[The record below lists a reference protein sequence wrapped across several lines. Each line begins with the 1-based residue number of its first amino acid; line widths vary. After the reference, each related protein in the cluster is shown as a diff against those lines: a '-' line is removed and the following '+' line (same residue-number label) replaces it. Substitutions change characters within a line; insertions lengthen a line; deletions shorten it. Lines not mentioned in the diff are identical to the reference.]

1 LHILPESHT
10 VKTEK
15 TLHILKQSQSFKTQ
29 TQLICLYLP
38 AIIRNLNDCIYL
50 SHRSLWNVNKEIT
63 VELTTDRLPI
73 SSKDPICKTQK
84 TNYLSY
90 ITNTPVHLLHLIQWR
105 VQK

>member
-1 LHILPESHT
+1 
-10 VKTEK
+10 
-15 TLHILKQSQSFKTQ
+15 LHILKQSQSFKTQ